1 MKQRIRGTRSTPCS
15 RYTTTVGKGSDRI
28 TCHAGI
34 EEPNPG
40 SEPQR
45 ASLGLPSLVP
55 DWRVDKPGLGR
66 PNTRFASLSARA
78 LSATIS
84 DDHKTLTTTAK
95 VIRGVCAVG
104 TPLGKS
110 YLETPKRQIL
120 SNWLGL
126 AKSNCP
132 EPYRTDTPVLQAFF
146 RTLID
151 DPLNSAWG
159 RNPEPVPAAV
169 IDLAVD
175 FLLLFQPRPQERV
188 AHRRPEPDTET
199 ALLPAARFWPSRL
212 AGSIYAWTG
221 QPITSPESPGKSN
234 DGFDSLNDLP
244 REAVESSERKSLYP
258 FTGGPES
265 EFDKLWWKNKDRVED
280 SDAKRLSFLAEWRKR
295 SQDKTS
301 VATDQGDM
309 GIAPRQT
316 QTGDILCMV
325 SGCERPL
332 VLRHANPGGYFLVG
346 PAYVHGFMTSTM
358 SVIPDRHTRPR
369 FETIVLP

>member
-78 LSATIS
+78 LSETIS

-132 EPYRTDTPVLQAFF
+132 EPYRTDTPVFQAFF

-212 AGSIYAWTG
+212 AGSVYAWTG
-221 QPITSPESPGKSN
+221 QPITSPESPKKST
-234 DGFDSLNDLP
+234 DGLDSLNDLP
-244 REAVESSERKSLYP
+244 RETVESWERKSLYP

-265 EFDKLWWKNKDRVED
+265 EFYRLWWKNKDLVED
-280 SDAKRLSFLAEWRKR
+280 LDSARLRFLVEWHQR
-295 SQDKTS
+295 SQDKTF

-325 SGCERPL
+325 GGCERPL

-346 PAYVHGFMTSTM
+346 PAYVHGFMTSTISM
-358 SVIPDRHTRPR
+358 IPGRHAKPR
-369 FETIVLP
+369 FETIVLH